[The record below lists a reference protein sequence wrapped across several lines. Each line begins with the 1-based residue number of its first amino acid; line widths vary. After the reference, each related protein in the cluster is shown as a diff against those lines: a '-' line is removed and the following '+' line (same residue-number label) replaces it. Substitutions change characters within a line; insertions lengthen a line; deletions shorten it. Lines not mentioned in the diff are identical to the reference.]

1 MSTDPH
7 PDGLNPGGDPSR
19 EAPAASGNGF
29 VGGDQDGWQAP
40 DAGAF
45 TGTSPFPYP
54 SQGSPQGSPYP
65 GYGNYQTPPVGQPGP
80 PPGYPPN
87 TPGGQPGYGAYG
99 GQGPAGTGYPPPGGP
114 AGPGAYGAP
123 GYGGY
128 ASVLAPKPSIIPL
141 RPLSIGEILGGSFES
156 LRANPK
162 AMFIPSLVVMTILGI
177 ISALGTTYF
186 FDRLGASS
194 PFSSSTSQPD
204 TTDLEKQ
211 WSSLFGLYAQSGVNS
226 ILTMFASSIL
236 TGLLIVT
243 VSRTILGR
251 KASLSDVW
259 QRTKPRVWALIG
271 QAVIIQLILSAVMA
285 AAIGIWVAVVFA
297 LGVPGMVEGSSR
309 QGAAATVLL
318 AFLGLFILI
327 VLVGLGV
334 FALYCKLCLAPA
346 ALILENVGVF
356 EGISRSWTL
365 TRGNFWRIV
374 GIQLLSVIIIVFA
387 TGIAT
392 TPVSF
397 LAGILAAT
405 VPSVETLT
413 LAFSVLLGTIVT
425 AATLPFDS
433 AVRALIYTDLRMRS
447 EGLDVELRRAAGV

>member
-54 SQGSPQGSPYP
+54 SQGSPYP

-141 RPLSIGEILGGSFES
+141 RPLSIGEILGGAFES

-162 AMFIPSLVVMTILGI
+162 AMFVPSLVVMSIVGLL
-177 ISALGTTYF
+177 SAGSFALF
-186 FDRLGASS
+186 LSRLGLPNLTSGKVELSDTDVDKIGASLVGLLVQLGV
-194 PFSSSTSQPD
+194 TSVLSMMA
-204 TTDLEKQ
+204 T
-211 WSSLFGLYAQSGVNS
+211 S
-226 ILTMFASSIL
+226 III
-236 TGLLIVT
+236 GLLIVT

-251 KASLSDVW
+251 KASLGDVW
-259 QRTKPRVWALIG
+259 QRTRPRVWALIG
-271 QAVIIQLILSAVMA
+271 QTLLIELILAVITAVF
-285 AAIGIWVAVVFA
+285 VAVAVGIGWALLGNVIANGASEDSAGTFVVVFLVLLALLIVLGLAVFA
-297 LGVPGMVEGSSR
+297 LM
-309 QGAAATVLL
+309 
-318 AFLGLFILI
+318 
-327 VLVGLGV
+327 
-334 FALYCKLCLAPA
+334 CKLCLAPA
-346 ALILENVGVF
+346 ALVLENIGVM

-365 TRGNFWRIV
+365 TRGYFWRIV
-374 GIQLLSVIIIVFA
+374 GIRLLSFIIVFFA
-387 TGIAT
+387 SQI
-392 TPVSF
+392 VSQGVSIVMQG
-397 LAGILAAT
+397 LVYAA
-405 VPSVETLT
+405 PDMT
-413 LAFSVLLGTIVT
+413 LAILVASTLLSSLVQ
-425 AATLPFDS
+425 AAILPFDS
-433 AVRALIYTDLRMRS
+433 AVVALMYTDLRMRS
-447 EGLDVELRRAAGV
+447 EGLDVELRHAAGV